1 MGEQRLQLG
10 LAGMLSSLAQP
21 RMVARSKTEFEMKLT
36 EVSVDGYGVC
46 NNLRL
51 QNFSSGLNVVYGR
64 HASGKSTLIRYIRNV
79 FYGFGNQTEMGHG
92 ALEFAVNG
100 DGCRLMRTVGTSG
113 ELVVSDLQGS
123 SSNQEFGFVKQAIA
137 NLGGEVFDVVFA
149 NTSGTASDELARIA
163 NVYCSVPFGRQAAF
177 GNASEVGVNESRIL
191 QCQSQLS
198 TLDRRIAELED
209 GRQELNQRID
219 ELEFSYSGRAG
230 DVEAELKSIAD
241 QLQDINVTRIKTQI
255 QTLDLEISELQNRIE
270 VSKQV
275 VPISHSEPTGLA
287 ELYLRLD
294 EIDDQI
300 RRWRQIHTDI
310 QQQRIE
316 LKNEMVVWNETSMAS
331 AKHPYHRA
339 QEIVT
344 AIETKVG
351 MAEQSVG
358 TLQNVQIVTPENNAL
373 TAERLSELCS
383 GIRQDLYELCDE
395 LSGQFKQIRH
405 RAAASELKRLRRCYE
420 EIGDNIQIMIERRE
434 SVITQIRNVD
444 PEGARLIDRQEQ
456 DFCRCA
462 SHDGYLQARRR
473 FGGPVEMMITHRTPT
488 PNVDAEVRR
497 LGELRTMRGQRVNE
511 LVDSEN
517 CLSRLEARRQ
527 ELLAQQHQ
535 ISNRRELDE
544 LKMQFQ
550 RSQDE
555 LTGLQQQRL
564 PVLSELQQLQRIQ
577 VVPANSVLLNAS
589 SFVDQMTRG
598 SVQHIWLEDSG
609 ISSCGIVVEER
620 SGATNRF
627 EALPHQQKHAVGLSL
642 RLAIANDCSKR
653 FGYLPVLV
661 DDAFDGM
668 DEVLTSAILES
679 MVEFCRGG
687 NQLIA
692 FTSNRSA
699 VELSRRR
706 QVLTM
711 DLPETSVSPV
721 RPNTPIW
728 TPERIDEHPPREPEF
743 LTPYTTRMHHNL
755 HRDMSLYPQVKY
767 PPTGQ
772 RFDHRAS
779 SFDQALP
786 AFKPAPT
793 QREATL
799 VETVVLTEASSLESI
814 GIFDSMEVE
823 RLNRLGVTTAS
834 QLLAVDPDE
843 LPRVFIDSHITGSQ
857 LDQWQALAWMLICV
871 PGLKATDA
879 RILFAIGVNEPE
891 QLETTNSAQL
901 VDRINRFLRSAD
913 GQSFSTLKRIYDRDL
928 ANRWY
933 DALNRT
939 RSNWRMAS
947 GYSRRRRHRSRTSV
961 DGFDRGRVLEQNN
974 RSRDRADRQRDRNPS
989 RPARQNW
996 RPERETRLYEAS
1008 ANTKPPRGS
1017 ASASRETKT
1026 VKVESSPLKFYLE
1039 LSDDLEAAPSIGPKT
1054 AERFIKIGVKTIA
1067 EFLTQTADSM
1077 ASKINYKRITAEVIR
1092 QWQHQS
1098 RMVCRVPNL
1107 RGHDAQ
1113 LLVACGI
1120 TEPEDLADRQ
1130 PQNLFKI
1137 IEPFAKSKDGLKIIR
1152 GGKQPDLEEVTDWI
1166 NWARETRSLQAA

>member
-1 MGEQRLQLG
+1 
-10 LAGMLSSLAQP
+10 
-21 RMVARSKTEFEMKLT
+21 MKLT

-51 QNFSSGLNVVYGR
+51 QSFSSGLSVAYGP

-79 FYGFGNQTEMGHG
+79 LFGFGGQTEMGHG
-92 ALEFAVNG
+92 ALEFVVNG
-100 DGCRLMRTVGTSG
+100 NGCRLIRTVGTSG

-123 SSNQEFGFVKQAIA
+123 STNQDFGFVKQSIS
-137 NLGGEVFDVVFA
+137 NVGVEVFDVVFA
-149 NTSGTASDELARIA
+149 QNPSASPGELARIA
-163 NVYCSVPFGRQAAF
+163 NVYCSVPFGRHAAI
-177 GNASEVGVNESRIL
+177 GNAAEVSINDSRIL
-191 QCQSQLS
+191 QRQSQLA
-198 TLDRRIAELED
+198 TLDRRVAELEN

-219 ELEFSYSGRAG
+219 ELEFSLRGRSG
-230 DVEAELKSIAD
+230 DVDAELKSIAE
-241 QLQDINVTRIKTQI
+241 QLQDVSVSRIKAQI
-255 QTLDLEISELQNRIE
+255 QALDLEISDLQKRIE
-270 VSKQV
+270 MSEQV
-275 VPISHSEPTGLA
+275 VPATRSEPTGLT

-310 QQQRIE
+310 QQQRVE
-316 LKNEMVVWNETSMAS
+316 LKNEMVVWNETSMES
-331 AKHPYHRA
+331 VKHPYHRA
-339 QEIVT
+339 QDIVT

-373 TAERLSELCS
+373 TAERLTELCS

-420 EIGDNIQIMIERRE
+420 EIGDNIQIMLERRE
-434 SVITQIRNVD
+434 SVVSQIRNMD

-473 FGGPVEMMITHRTPT
+473 FGGPLEMTSTHRVQ
-488 PNVDAEVRR
+488 PNFEAEMHR
-497 LGELRTMRGQRVNE
+497 LSELRTTRGQRVNE
-511 LVDSEN
+511 LVDCEN
-517 CLSRLEARRQ
+517 RISRLEARRQ
-527 ELLAQQHQ
+527 ELLAQQPL
-535 ISNRRELDE
+535 ISDRRELDE

-550 RSQDE
+550 RLQDE

-564 PVLSELQQLQRIQ
+564 PILSELEQLQRIK
-577 VVPANSVLLNAS
+577 VIPANSVLLNAS
-589 SFVDQMTRG
+589 TFADQMTRG
-598 SVQHIWLEDSG
+598 NIQHVWLEDRGVSQ
-609 ISSCGIVVEER
+609 SGIVVEER

-627 EALPHQQKHAVGLSL
+627 EALPHQQKLAIDLSL
-642 RLAIANDCSKR
+642 RLAMANHCAQR
-653 FGYLPVLV
+653 FGHLPVLV

-668 DEVLTSAILES
+668 DEVSTGAMLEA
-679 MVEFCRGG
+679 MVEYCRGG

-692 FTSNRSA
+692 FTNNRLA
-699 VELSRRR
+699 AELSRQRN
-706 QVLTM
+706 VLTM

-721 RPNTPIW
+721 RPKTPVW
-728 TPERIDEHPPREPEF
+728 TPERIDEYPPREPEF
-743 LTPYTTRMHHNL
+743 LTPYTTRMHQDL

-772 RFDHRAS
+772 RFEHRAS
-779 SFDQALP
+779 NFDPVIP
-786 AFKPAPT
+786 AFKSASMQPLENSP
-793 QREATL
+793 EPL
-799 VETVVLTEASSLESI
+799 VLSEESALELV
-814 GIFDSMEVE
+814 GIFDSMEIE

-834 QLLAVDPDE
+834 QLLAVDPDAV
-843 LPRVFIDSHITGSQ
+843 PQTFVDSHITSSQ
-857 LDQWQALAWMLICV
+857 LDQWQALAWLLICV
-871 PGLKATDA
+871 PGLQATDA
-879 RILFAIGVNEPE
+879 RILLAIGIHEPE
-891 QLETTNSAQL
+891 QLENTNSAQL
-901 VDRINRFLRSAD
+901 VERINRFLRSAD
-913 GQSFSTLKRIYDRDL
+913 GQSFATLNTVYDREL

-933 DALNRT
+933 ESLNRT
-939 RSNWRMAS
+939 RGNWRMPS
-947 GYSRRRRHRSRTSV
+947 GYSRRRQHMSRMSV
-961 DGFDRGRVLEQNN
+961 SDASFDRTRMQSQSN
-974 RSRDRADRQRDRNPS
+974 RSSGRTERQQDRDLG
-989 RPARQNW
+989 RPARQSW
-996 RPERETRLYEAS
+996 RPDREARLYARSSKENQSRSLAS
-1008 ANTKPPRGS
+1008 FSQSSP
-1017 ASASRETKT
+1017 TKT
-1026 VKVESSPLKFYLE
+1026 VKVESGPLKFYLE

-1067 EFLTQTADSM
+1067 EFLAQTAESM
-1077 ASKINYKRITAEVIR
+1077 ASKINYKRITADVIR
-1092 QWQHQS
+1092 QWQHQA

-1130 PQNLFKI
+1130 PQSLFKI

-1152 GGKQPDLEEVTDWI
+1152 GGKQPDLEEITDWI